1 MVRRMVIP
9 RMSPRVTKL
18 LDPVALPVAGFSR
31 LRDTYMLVY
40 LLLFLCRFPCRGT
53 SSKVICCTFSLFG
66 VFYYIAYDG
75 MKLCCLLSLSSY
87 SPVVLI
93 FFSHS

>member
-18 LDPVALPVAGFSR
+18 LDIVALPVAGFSR

-66 VFYYIAYDG
+66 VFFTILH
-75 MKLCCLLSLSSY
+75 MTE
-87 SPVVLI
+87 
-93 FFSHS
+93 